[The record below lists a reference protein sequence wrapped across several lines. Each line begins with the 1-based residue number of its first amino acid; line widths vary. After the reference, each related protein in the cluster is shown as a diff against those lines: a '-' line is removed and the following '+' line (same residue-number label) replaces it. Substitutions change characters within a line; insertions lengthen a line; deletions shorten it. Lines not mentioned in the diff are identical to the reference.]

1 MITSVLAGLSILII
15 GDSHL
20 TAPEYLVTT
29 LHDGLARQGAEVHS
43 IGVCG
48 STPADWLKA
57 TPGDCGASERKGA
70 DKPTFSANSAT
81 TRPIT
86 GLLNEEKPDLVIVV
100 MGDTIANYNGGS
112 FMKTWAWQNTTQ
124 LTKAIAA
131 SNTACVWVGPAW
143 GTEGGKYKKNFA
155 RVKQVS
161 NFLATNV
168 QPCDYI
174 NSLDLS
180 KPGQW
185 PTVDG
190 QHFTAPGYQSWG
202 NALTQAIAAAPVV
215 QNLRKP
221 KP

>member
-29 LHDGLARQGAEVHS
+29 LHDGLARQGAVVHS

-100 MGDTIANYNGGS
+100 MGDTIANYSGGS

-143 GTEGGKYKKNFA
+143 GTEGGKYKKTSRGLNRYPTSWQPMF
-155 RVKQVS
+155 S
-161 NFLATNV
+161 LAITSTRSICPSPGSGLLSMANTSQLPV
-168 QPCDYI
+168 I
-174 NSLDLS
+174 NHGAML
-180 KPGQW
+180 
-185 PTVDG
+185 
-190 QHFTAPGYQSWG
+190 
-202 NALTQAIAAAPVV
+202 
-215 QNLRKP
+215 
-221 KP
+221 

>member
-1 MITSVLAGLSILII
+1 MITSVLTGLSILII

-29 LHDGLARQGAEVHS
+29 LHDQLTRQGAIVHS

-48 STPADWLKA
+48 STPGDWIKA
-57 TPGDCGASERKGA
+57 TPGDCGGSERKGT
-70 DKPTFSANSAT
+70 DKPVFSTGGAS
-81 TRPIT
+81 TRPIAE
-86 GLLNEEKPDLVIVV
+86 LIKEDKPDLVVVV
-100 MGDTIANYNGGS
+100 MGDTMANYAKGG

-124 LTKAIAA
+124 LTKAISA
-131 SNTACVWVGPAW
+131 NGPACVWVGPAW
-143 GTEGGKYKKNFA
+143 GTEGGKYQKNFA

-161 NFLATNV
+161 SFLASNV

-174 NSLDLS
+174 NSLDMS

-190 QHFTAPGYQSWG
+190 QHFTATGYQQWG
-202 NALTQAIAAAPVV
+202 DALTKAIMAAPVV
-215 QNLRKP
+215 QKLGKSAP
-221 KP
+221 